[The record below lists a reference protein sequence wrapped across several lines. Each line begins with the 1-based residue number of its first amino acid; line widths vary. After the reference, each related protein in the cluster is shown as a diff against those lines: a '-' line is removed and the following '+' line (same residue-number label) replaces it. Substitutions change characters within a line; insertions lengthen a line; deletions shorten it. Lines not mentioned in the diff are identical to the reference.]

1 MWLFSGGRLV
11 TPRYP
16 IIFVVYKK
24 KQPVRM
30 STKNGS
36 GMKTNRIEP
45 VLCVCVC
52 GKKSLYTKISD
63 HFLVYTKNK
72 NN

>member
-1 MWLFSGGRLV
+1 MFSGGRLV

-30 STKNGS
+30 STKKWEWNENEQNRTGS
-36 GMKTNRIEP
+36 
-45 VLCVCVC
+45 VCVWQ
-52 GKKSLYTKISD
+52 KISLYQDIRSFFGVYEKQKQ
-63 HFLVYTKNK
+63 LVRI
-72 NN
+72 